1 MPAITAPFTGQYTE
15 LHITPSISGTI
26 SASTVIGEVD
36 DLGAL
41 EISRNVV
48 DLLSYGDDDV
58 RRLVTAKDNGTISV
72 TLNWSPDDTHHDAL
86 ATAFVNGAIGTYAIE
101 WKSGPNSARADFSA
115 YVASYGV
122 SHPKDD
128 KVSCTVELTISGPV
142 TFDLTPA

>member
-1 MPAITAPFTGQYTE
+1 MPAITAPFTGQFTE
-15 LHITPSISGTI
+15 FHISPSISGTI
-26 SASTVIGEVD
+26 SASTLVGEVD
-36 DLGAL
+36 DIGSL

-72 TLNWSPDDTHHDAL
+72 TLNWSPSDTDHDAL
-86 ATAFVNGAIGTYAIE
+86 ATAFIDGTIGTYAIQ
-101 WKSGPNSARADFSA
+101 WVSGANSARADFSA
-115 YVASYGV
+115 FISSYGV

-128 KVSCTVELTISGPV
+128 KVTCSLELTISGPV